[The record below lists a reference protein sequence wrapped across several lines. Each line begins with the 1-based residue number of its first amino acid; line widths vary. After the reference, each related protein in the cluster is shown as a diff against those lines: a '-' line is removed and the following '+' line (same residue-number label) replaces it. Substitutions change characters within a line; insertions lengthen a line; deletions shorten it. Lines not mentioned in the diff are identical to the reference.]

1 MALQPGSRV
10 GSYEV
15 IDTLGAGGMGEVYRA
30 RDSKL
35 GREVALKV
43 LPDPF
48 VSDAD
53 RLARFVRE
61 AQLLA
66 SLNHPNI
73 AQIHGL
79 EESGD
84 SRALVMELV
93 EGVTLADRIRSGPLP
108 LDEAVLLARQ
118 IADALEAAHER
129 GIVHRDLKPANI
141 KVREDGSVKV
151 LDFGLAKA
159 LDPALVAPVVSQ
171 SPTLSV
177 HATQAGVIL
186 GTAAYM
192 SPEQARGK
200 SADARADIWAFGV
213 VLFEMLAARR
223 PFDGDEVSDTLASVI
238 KSEPRWQ
245 ALPPN
250 LPVSI
255 RRLLR
260 RCLEKDRRQ
269 RLQHI
274 GDARLELEETESV
287 EHSAPDGTGIR
298 RRERIVW
305 GALLAVAAALAAFV
319 AWTTAAR
326 SESPEMRVEVST
338 PNASVMFFS
347 LSPDGRSVAYPARG
361 ERGQHIWIR
370 DLSSTTARLVQGT
383 AGGEFPFWSPD
394 GRHLGFFANSRLKRI
409 SIDGGTAT
417 SIGQALT
424 PAGGSW
430 GPDGTILYVPAD
442 NGPVI
447 AISESGSDR
456 RRVTPVRSIAAR
468 LPQFLPGGRRFLFY
482 ASSGIEPTGVYAG
495 ELGRDEVTHVVGA
508 DWPAQYVAGHLVF
521 VRDSVLYAQR
531 FDANSLQVS
540 GTPQRLADDV
550 VGGLFAANIAVS
562 DSGTIAYRT
571 GPGGR
576 AGRQLVWFDRAG
588 KRLQSVGDEGGLVSN
603 PSLSLDGHQLAVQRT
618 TAGNVDIW
626 IIDLRRN
633 VSERLTSNPAV
644 ESMPIWSPDGTQI
657 ALGQSVIDGG
667 PGLISVNQPSAIRSL
682 EIAEIAGAQGAR
694 ILTDWS
700 RDGRFIMF
708 KVVNQQHGG
717 IDLWAMPLDG
727 DRKAFPVASA
737 AFDERDGQF
746 SPDGRWVAF
755 ESDQSGVSEIYVQP
769 FPGPGRRSRVS
780 TDGGTQVRWRAD
792 GRELFYL
799 RPDDTLMAVPV
810 AATGNDIIPIGTP
823 ARLFNL
829 ALAPVRAISRQQYVV
844 SNDGQRFLAVESP
857 AAAVPPVTLLL
868 NWKGTS
874 PR

>member
-15 IDTLGAGGMGEVYRA
+15 IGTLGAGGMGEVYRA
-30 RDSKL
+30 RDSRL

-93 EGVTLADRIRSGPLP
+93 EGMTLADRIRSGPLP
-108 LDEAVLLARQ
+108 LDEAVRLARQ

-141 KVREDGSVKV
+141 KVREDGSAKV

-159 LDPALVAPVVSQ
+159 LDPALVSPAVSQ

-213 VLFEMLAARR
+213 VLFEMLAGRR
-223 PFDGDEVSDTLASVI
+223 PFDGDEISDTLASVI
-238 KSEPRWQ
+238 KSEPQWQ

-260 RCLEKDRRQ
+260 RCLQKDRRQ

-274 GDARLELEETESV
+274 GDARLELEDTESF
-287 EHSAPDGTGIR
+287 EPPAPNGTGIR

-305 GALLAVAAALAAFV
+305 VSLLALGTALATLV

-338 PNASVMFFS
+338 PAALVMFFS
-347 LSPDGRSVAYPARG
+347 LSPDGQSIAYSARTEKG
-361 ERGQHIWIR
+361 PQIWIR
-370 DLSSTTARLVQGT
+370 QLSSTLDRAVKGT
-383 AGGEFPFWSPD
+383 EGGEYPFWSPD
-394 GRHLGFFANSRLKRI
+394 GRHLGFFAGSRLKRI
-409 SIDGGTAT
+409 SVDGGVPKILAP
-417 SIGQALT
+417 SLT

-430 GPDGTILYVPAD
+430 GPGGTILYVPAD
-442 NGPVI
+442 NGPVR
-447 AISESGSDR
+447 AISENGGVSR
-456 RRVTPVRSIAAR
+456 VVTPSPDELAAR

-482 ASSGIEPTGVYAG
+482 ASSGVEPTGVYVG
-495 ELGRDEVTHVVGA
+495 ELGKPELTHITGA
-508 DWPAQYVAGHLVF
+508 DYPAQFVPNQLVF
-521 VRDSVLYAQR
+521 VRDSVLYAQS
-531 FDANSLQVS
+531 FDPHSLTLAGS
-540 GTPQRLADDV
+540 PQRLTDDV
-550 VGGLFAANIAVS
+550 FGGLFASNVAVS
-562 DSGTIAYRT
+562 GHGTIAYRS
-571 GPGGR
+571 GPGAR
-576 AGRQLVWFDRAG
+576 AGRQLVWFDRSG
-588 KRLQSVGDEGGLVSN
+588 KHLQAIGDPGGLVSN
-603 PSLSLDGHQLAVQRT
+603 PSLSPDGRQVAVQRT
-618 TAGNVDIW
+618 TDGNVDIW
-626 IIDLRRN
+626 IIDLQRN
-633 VSERLTSNPAV
+633 APTRLTNHPAV
-644 ESMPIWSPDGTQI
+644 EGLPVWSPDGSRI
-657 ALGQSVIDGG
+657 ALGQSVIPGG
-667 PGLISVNQPSAIRSL
+667 PAVFAVDRPSQLTPLGIRGIRAS
-682 EIAEIAGAQGAR
+682 
-694 ILTDWS
+694 ILCDWS
-700 RDGRFIMF
+700 RDGRYVMF
-708 KVVNQQHGG
+708 KAANEENGAY
-717 IDLWAMPLDG
+717 DLWVLPLDG
-727 DRKAFPVASA
+727 DRKPFAIADA

-746 SPDGRWVAF
+746 SPDGRLVAF
-755 ESDQSGVSEIYVQP
+755 ESDESGTPEIYVQP
-769 FPGPGRRSRVS
+769 FPGPGRRERVS
-780 TDGGTQVRWRAD
+780 TNGGTQVRWRDD
-792 GRELFYL
+792 GRELFFIAQ
-799 RPDDTLMAVPV
+799 DENLMAVPIANAGTSLSIGS
-810 AATGNDIIPIGTP
+810 AAK
-823 ARLFNL
+823 LFTTS
-829 ALAPVRAISRQQYVV
+829 LAPVRAISRQQYVV
-844 SNDGQRFLAVESP
+844 SRGGQRFLMVHSP
-857 AAAVPPVTLLL
+857 RAPVPPVTLLL
-868 NWKGTS
+868 NWQGVAA
-874 PR
+874 R